1 MSITRSTNLS
11 NPQKNAPRLK
21 LDYDIPY
28 FGTLDTTSDISL
40 MEDENSPDCL
50 NVVYD
55 IVQSV
60 LSRNGYIKL
69 LTTPTSSFI
78 GGMYSLYQ
86 STGIRQLIY
95 ASNQNWYKYNNAGGS
110 TQITGTPATF
120 FPNQQWSFDE
130 YQDSLYGGNGTDGLI
145 QYNGTITSD
154 PTVGTIVANAA
165 VTPQFVKV
173 HKNRIY
179 CANKNS
185 STLYFSDAANP
196 SSFPA
201 NNFILINT
209 NDGQNI
215 TGIAEILDNLI
226 IFKDDSVWILT
237 GEPLGVGNT
246 TTIGNLQLRKATG
259 VGGCSA
265 FRTIALVGQTLF
277 FMHHTGIYALQN
289 TTVSLVSPLL
299 STTFKTGMNP
309 NAINLCWGIYSNQ
322 EKKYILGY
330 PSPSS
335 ATCDSAIVYD
345 FLTKAFSRWDHL
357 PGSCAVSFKFSGA
370 QETICMGDPNKGNI
384 YELLN
389 GTADIA
395 GDNGTV
401 TGGSSTTL
409 IDTTKSWT
417 VNQFVDCR
425 VGIVTMNPKGGNTVT
440 NIGTVT
446 SNTSNTLT
454 FASTTQTPV
463 AGNVY
468 TIGYFTSYW
477 TTRNFD
483 FEMVGY
489 TKKYRF
495 LNLFA
500 DSKNYN
506 MQFGYS
512 VDFSSLGFQKAFKL
526 SSTAPIWGQMTWG
539 NFIWGAVTSEF
550 GQANI
555 GSTGRYIQA
564 QFGNNLANQPWRV
577 IRYSISYKLKKERP
591 NIVTT

>member
-1 MSITRSTNLS
+1 MAVTRSTNLS
-11 NPQKNAPRLK
+11 IPQKSAPRLK
-21 LDYDIPY
+21 LDYTLPD
-28 FGTLDTTSDISL
+28 FGSLDTTSDISL
-40 MEDENSPDCL
+40 MQDDNSPDCL

-55 IVQSV
+55 VVKSV
-60 LSRNGYIKL
+60 MSRKGYTKL
-69 LTTPTSSFI
+69 LTTPTPSFI
-78 GGMYSLYQ
+78 GGMYPLYQ
-86 STGIRQLIY
+86 STGVRQLVY
-95 ASNQNWYKYNNAGGS
+95 TSSKNWYLYNNVGGS
-110 TQITGTPATF
+110 TQISGTPATF
-120 FPNQQWSFDE
+120 TPDQQWSLDE
-130 YQDSLYGGNGTDGLI
+130 YQDNVYGGNGADGLI
-145 QYNGTITSD
+145 QYNATNY
-154 PTVGTIVANAA
+154 IVANSGI
-165 VTPQFVKV
+165 TPQFVKV

-196 SSFPA
+196 SSFPV

-215 TGIAEILDNLI
+215 TGIAEVLDNLI
-226 IFKDDSVWILT
+226 IFKDDSVWILS

-265 FRTIALVGQTLF
+265 FRTIQLVGQTLF

-299 STTFKTGMNP
+299 STTFKNNMNP
-309 NAINLCWGIYSNQ
+309 NVINLCWGLYSNQ

-330 PSPSS
+330 PSSTS
-335 ATCDSAIVYD
+335 NTCDSALVYD
-345 FLTKAFSRWDHL
+345 FLTKGFSRWDHL
-357 PGSCAVSFKFSGA
+357 PGSCAVSFKFSGTN
-370 QETICMGDPNKGNI
+370 ETICMGDPSKGNI
-384 YELLN
+384 YELFQGN
-389 GTADIA
+389 ADIS

-401 TGGSSTTL
+401 ISGTATTL
-409 IDTTKSWT
+409 VDTSKSWVT
-417 VNQFVDCR
+417 NQFVDCR
-425 VGIVTMNPKGGNTVT
+425 VGIVTANANGGTTVT
-440 NIGTVT
+440 NIGIVT
-446 SNTSNTLT
+446 SNTATTLI
-454 FASTTQTPV
+454 FASTTQTPQP
-463 AGNVY
+463 GNVY

-477 TTRNFD
+477 ASRNFD

-500 DSKNYN
+500 DSSNYN
-506 MQFGYS
+506 IQFGFS
-512 VDFSSLGFQKAFKL
+512 VDFTSLGFQKAFKL
-526 SSTAPIWGQMTWG
+526 ASTAPIWGQMTWG
-539 NFIWGAVTSEF
+539 QFTWGGATSEF

-555 GSTGRYIQA
+555 GSNGRYIQVI
-564 QFGNNLANQPWRV
+564 FGNNIANQPWRV